1 MRTGTLPPLNWL
13 RAFEAA
19 ARHLSFT
26 AAAEELHITQSAVSQ
41 QIKSL
46 ETALGRNLFV
56 RRTRS
61 LQLTD
66 AARAYLPSVQGA
78 FQLLLDETAAIAGQD
93 RESLLEVHS
102 NMAFTVFWLTPR
114 LGEFLDAY
122 PWVRL
127 NVATSVFTNEY
138 TAPYASVEIR
148 FGSGTWEGTQGEVL
162 HQSDAYP
169 VCTPE
174 IAKRL
179 KTPED
184 VLNEKLFDTIGGRQS
199 WDSWFRAAGVT
210 PDEPPEQHWAST
222 YVVTFDL
229 AARGVGITLGHDL
242 IVEDFLADGRLVRPF
257 DIGFPMPDAYYLLTP
272 PDARLNRAAK
282 VFREWL
288 LDRIRSDA

>member
-1 MRTGTLPPLNWL
+1 
-13 RAFEAA
+13 
-19 ARHLSFT
+19 
-26 AAAEELHITQSAVSQ
+26 
-41 QIKSL
+41 
-46 ETALGRNLFV
+46 
-56 RRTRS
+56 
-61 LQLTD
+61 
-66 AARAYLPSVQGA
+66 
-78 FQLLLDETAAIAGQD
+78 
-93 RESLLEVHS
+93 LEVHS

-242 IVEDFLADGRLVRPF
+242 IVEDFIADGRLVRPF

-282 VFREWL
+282 VFRDWL
-288 LDRIRSDA
+288 LDRIRSESD